1 MFSLMGLLF
10 GSMIIPSF
18 AQMTYE
24 PGLTVT
30 TNESNYNQGNNI
42 IISGKVSRV
51 IPDALITI
59 QLWKGGD
66 IINID
71 QLVPDQDGTFSNTL
85 NSRGPMWTQGT
96 YVVRAIYGDQD
107 IAKTLFKLGSFKP
120 TDSSTFFTEDSSETK
135 ISVKMNGN
143 DKFYLNLPNQI
154 VRATVEIQNYSP
166 SDGIYFMKITHI
178 PTKTIVKESEIT
190 PRYSGN
196 GLWDAQ
202 IGYLLL
208 ETNTKSLNQTLTGK
222 YMLQINTLQGSK
234 TSNTSFSIFKSEHD
248 LPISTPELST
258 PSKVSINARV
268 DKISYQQGETIQVTG
283 TVSEILFGY
292 AIGISIFSPDDKDV
306 DIIQTLPNHDRT
318 FSYNFDT
325 RKNLYP
331 ENGKYNIQ
339 LIYGTEDLSKN
350 IFFTFDNSTV
360 VSPEPILE
368 GEPDS
373 GIKSPPESEKPTFP
387 EWEKN
392 IMQWY
397 LDGKISGDE
406 LLLNFQYLVKNEI
419 VKHD

>member
-1 MFSLMGLLF
+1 MVCLIGILF
-10 GSMIIPSF
+10 GSMIITSF
-18 AQMTYE
+18 AQTAYE

-30 TNESNYNQGNNI
+30 TNESSYNQGNNI

-66 IINID
+66 IINTD
-71 QLVPDQDGTFSNTL
+71 QIEPDQDGNYSNTL

-120 TDSSTFFTEDSSETK
+120 TDTSTFFTEDSSETK

-166 SDGIYFMKITHI
+166 SDENYFMKITHI
-178 PTKTIVKESEIT
+178 PTKTIVKESEIM

-196 GLWDAQ
+196 GLWGAQ
-202 IGYLLL
+202 IGHPLF

-234 TSNTSFSIFKSEHD
+234 SSSTQFSIFKSEHD
-248 LPISTPELST
+248 LSISTPEPST

-268 DKISYQQGETIQVTG
+268 DKSSYQQGETIQVTG

-306 DIIQTLPNHDRT
+306 DIIQTLPNPDRT
-318 FSYNFDT
+318 FSYNFHT
-325 RKNLYP
+325 NKNLYP
-331 ENGKYNIQ
+331 ENGKYKIQ

-360 VSPEPILE
+360 VTPEPILE
-368 GEPDS
+368 AEPNS
-373 GIKSPPESEKPTFP
+373 GIKPSSGLEKSTFP
-387 EWEKN
+387 EWGKN

-406 LLLNFQYLVKNEI
+406 LFLNFQYLVENKI
-419 VKHD
+419 IKSD